1 MNDNEITSDSEV
13 KKTDEFDYS
22 YSSPDSEEKRWIES
36 IRREYLPQEEH
47 DAKVAEIKKLHNKA
61 KKVPSAIAI
70 CIGIIGALILGLG
83 MTLTL
88 EWDQMIAGI
97 IVGLIGMAIIFL
109 AYPLYQFMK
118 TRGKNKYGARIIN
131 LIEEIIKKKEGQ
143 KNEKEEK

>member
-1 MNDNEITSDSEV
+1 MNENEKTSDVEI

-36 IRREYLPQEEH
+36 IRREYLPQDEH
-47 DAKVAEIKKLHNKA
+47 DAKVAEIKKLHKKA

-70 CIGIIGALILGLG
+70 SIGIIGTLVLGLG

-109 AYPLYQFMK
+109 TYPLYQFMK
-118 TRGKNKYGARIIN
+118 TRGKNKYGERIIK
-131 LIEEIIKKKEGQ
+131 LAEEIIKKKEDQ
-143 KNEKEEK
+143 KNGKEEK